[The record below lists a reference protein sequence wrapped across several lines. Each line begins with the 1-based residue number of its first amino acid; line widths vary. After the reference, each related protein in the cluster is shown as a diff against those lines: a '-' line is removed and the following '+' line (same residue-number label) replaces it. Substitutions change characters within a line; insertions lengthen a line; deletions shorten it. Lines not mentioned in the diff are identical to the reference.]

1 MPLLAF
7 ALLAVSLAIYL
18 VPVHLLRRKAY
29 ERAQDYFVSSE
40 PTPPGVIQNSSI
52 AYALR
57 VTTFGPFFAWGA
69 TGDFWP
75 AIVTS
80 AALGL
85 GICLIYV
92 LRRLML
98 EFLDD
103 ALRRDLS
110 ITIHEFIARQHGNDP
125 RVRLLASGL
134 TVFALSGL
142 VIGEAFGV
150 ATLLKPVLLDHVAG
164 TYLFIFGMLTLMVL
178 YTIPS
183 GNSGVMRSAQSQLG
197 LLYPTLFGST
207 ALLLYMLISSVR
219 PMPPHGTFAVE
230 FLVAFCA
237 VMICYRRSRYVDASP
252 ITRTNYG
259 NTDGTD
265 LGREPPGVRVFRWYE
280 KKLNGWITALAAAV
294 IGLSLM
300 ELISEGLPAIAHN
313 GAAALQTGTRMSNTA
328 LAALFLLPLFYPIVD
343 MTNWQRIAALEK
355 DGESSD
361 LGPCQ
366 RLAALRRV
374 LRIYATESPLV
385 WLFMCMF
392 GAIAVLATATP
403 VGGDVMQAF
412 MGQLASEDNLVAAA
426 AMSLLLVSLFAMAL
440 STMSSA
446 FSASLCAIRY
456 DILPAFWPELMSRS
470 AQAAKEAIAT
480 RRTIMAAGALYLVI
494 IIVFYVA
501 DRYRQIGFASSTFL
515 ALLFA
520 LYCAQLSFVPLILGP
535 VIGRTS
541 GGRGTVSPRW
551 ALVILGSSSAI
562 GLGTVIVYI
571 MTGNESSLW
580 AAVPACLGSGLLL
593 FTVARL
599 LSGARPGAA

>member
-1 MPLLAF
+1 M
-7 ALLAVSLAIYL
+7 
-18 VPVHLLRRKAY
+18 
-29 ERAQDYFVSSE
+29 
-40 PTPPGVIQNSSI
+40 IQNSSI

-412 MGQLASEDNLVAAA
+412 MG
-426 AMSLLLVSLFAMAL
+426 
-440 STMSSA
+440 
-446 FSASLCAIRY
+446 
-456 DILPAFWPELMSRS
+456 FWPELMSRS